1 MMRLWSGSARDGD
14 RFRGVKETQATRQ
27 RDSALRWQ
35 TRQQQRGLVASP
47 VKSSSANESVAS
59 PQKERSLFGG
69 LHEDTLKLIMDMV
82 PEDGA
87 FVVQLSCKTLH
98 SPVRAFLLCVR
109 KD

>member
-1 MMRLWSGSARDGD
+1 MVTGFAESKRRRQQG
-14 RFRGVKETQATRQ
+14 KETAHCGGT
-27 RDSALRWQ
+27 RDSSKGAL
-35 TRQQQRGLVASP
+35 QRGLVASP
-47 VKSSSANESVAS
+47 VKSSSANESVPS
-59 PQKERSLFGG
+59 PQKKRSLFGG

>member
-1 MMRLWSGSARDGD
+1 M
-14 RFRGVKETQATRQ
+14 
-27 RDSALRWQ
+27 
-35 TRQQQRGLVASP
+35 VASP
-47 VKSSSANESVAS
+47 VKSSSANESVPS
-59 PQKERSLFGG
+59 PQKKRSLFGG